1 MPKPLQIRLNKL
13 KYKLQEAQPKV
24 HDNLMLRKRMVEKAY
39 ADQMRNER
47 DDIASRMRH
56 LTPGP
61 RQMFMKI
68 RLEKINQQ
76 LRK

>member
-24 HDNLMLRKRMVEKAY
+24 HENLMLRKRMVEKAY

-61 RQMFMKI
+61 KQMFMKI

-76 LRK
+76 LNK

>member
-24 HDNLMLRKRMVEKAY
+24 HENLLLRKRMVEKAY

-68 RLEKINQQ
+68 RLEK
-76 LRK
+76 

>member
-24 HDNLMLRKRMVEKAY
+24 HENLMLRKRMVEKAY

-61 RQMFMKI
+61 KQMFMKI
-68 RLEKINQQ
+68 RLEKINKQ
-76 LRK
+76 LNK